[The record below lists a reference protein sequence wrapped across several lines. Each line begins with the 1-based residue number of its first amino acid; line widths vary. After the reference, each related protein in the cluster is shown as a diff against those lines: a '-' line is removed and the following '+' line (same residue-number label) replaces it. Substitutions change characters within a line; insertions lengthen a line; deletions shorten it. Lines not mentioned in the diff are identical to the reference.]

1 MTNVIIGASGGIG
14 RAFVKSLLKNY
25 PQEKIYAFSRSGTD
39 FDYPQVINGRI
50 DITDES
56 SIETAAASITEP
68 LKRVIVATGI
78 LHNESLSPEKTI
90 NSLSLENMKTVFEI
104 NTFGPALIARYFL
117 PKLVDS
123 EASLFAAISARVG
136 SISDNGLGGWYSY
149 RASKTALNMVLKTA
163 SIEVARKNKNAV
175 VVGLHPG
182 TVDTDLSKPF
192 KANVPEGK
200 LFDAEYSVQ
209 KMMSVIEGLT
219 PSDTGNIFAW
229 DGEEIAP

>member
-14 RAFVKSLLKNY
+14 RAFVKSLLENF
-25 PQEKIYAFSRSGTD
+25 PQEKVYAFSRSGAD
-39 FDYPQVINGRI
+39 FDNPQVINGRI
-50 DITDES
+50 DITDEG
-56 SIETAAASITEP
+56 SIDKAAASITEP

-78 LHNESLSPEKTI
+78 LHNEKLSPEKTI

-117 PKLVDS
+117 PKLIDS
-123 EASLFAAISARVG
+123 DASLFAAISARVG

-149 RASKTALNMVLKTA
+149 RASKTALNMILKTA
-163 SIEVARKNKNAV
+163 SIEVARKNKNTV

-219 PSDTGNIFAW
+219 PSDTGKVFAW

>member
-39 FDYPQVINGRI
+39 FDYSQVINGRI

-149 RASKTALNMVLKTA
+149 RASKTALNMILKTA

-200 LFDAEYSVQ
+200 LFDADYSVQ
-209 KMMSVIEGLT
+209 KLMSVIEGLT
-219 PSDTGNIFAW
+219 PSDTGKVFAW